1 MRPARAD
8 EAPGRVLEPEVRPP
22 VGRRLPRALA
32 PRGAFRRGEA
42 LPEGIH
48 DPGFP
53 ELLERIDT
61 GAFHPGNR
69 VEVFFRGGDA
79 FASMLAAVE
88 AAREEVLLESYIFKH
103 DATGQL
109 FADALSR
116 VADRGVAVR
125 VLVDGFGS
133 WATRRAFW
141 DALRSHGVD
150 VRLFHPLWAPIRY
163 LPFRDH
169 RKILVVDRRVA
180 FTGGMNIGE
189 EYGSSALP
197 ARTSKSP
204 NLKVWR
210 DTHARVEGSAAWE
223 MAVVFEE
230 GWRHSRGGPL
240 GLAPR
245 TLSPASAP
253 GARVLVLDS
262 RAGRGARE
270 VASVFAAIAG
280 AARRTLWIT
289 TAYFAPRRRA
299 IDLLGAAARRG
310 VDVRL
315 LLPGTSDVPLV
326 RHAGHGFFA
335 TLLSRGVRIFE
346 YQPAILHA
354 KTVVADGL
362 LSVVGSSNLDMRSFE
377 ANAECNDVILD
388 RETAARMAARFEEDL
403 ASSIEIARST
413 WRRRGALHRLLDA
426 GARRLSPVL

>member
-1 MRPARAD
+1 MTAA
-8 EAPGRVLEPEVRPP
+8 RVLEPVLRPRA
-22 VGRRLPRALA
+22 GRRLPKELA
-32 PRGAFRRGEA
+32 PRRAYRLAEA

-53 ELLERIDT
+53 DLLERIDT
-61 GAFHPGNR
+61 GVFHPGNR
-69 VEVFFRGGDA
+69 VKVFFSGADA
-79 FASMLAAVE
+79 FASMLAAV
-88 AAREEVLLESYIFKH
+88 ADAREEVLLESYIFKH
-103 DATGQL
+103 DATGQQ

-116 VADRGVAVR
+116 AADRGVAVR
-125 VLVDGFGS
+125 VLADGFGS

-141 DALRSHGVD
+141 EALRSHGVE
-150 VRLFHPLWAPIRY
+150 VRLFHPLWSPIRY

-169 RKILVVDRRVA
+169 RKILIVDRRVGY
-180 FTGGMNIGE
+180 TGGMNIGE

-197 ARTSKSP
+197 APTSKSP
-204 NLKVWR
+204 PLSTWR
-210 DTHARVEGSAAWE
+210 DTHVRVEGTAAWE

-230 GWRHSRGGPL
+230 GWRHSRGEPL
-240 GLAPR
+240 GLAPL
-245 TLSPASAP
+245 TLSPAAAQ

-270 VASVFAAIAG
+270 VASILTAIAG

-299 IDLLGAAARRG
+299 ITILRATARRG

-315 LLPGTSDVPLV
+315 LLPGPSDVPLA

-362 LSVVGSSNLDMRSFE
+362 VSVIGSSNLDMRSFE

-388 RETAARMAARFEEDL
+388 RETAAGMEARFQEDL
-403 ASSIEIARST
+403 ASSVEIVRPS
-413 WRRRGALHRLLDA
+413 WRRRRAFHRFLDA
-426 GARRLSPVL
+426 AARRLSPLL

>member
-1 MRPARAD
+1 MTAA
-8 EAPGRVLEPEVRPP
+8 RVLEPVLRPRA
-22 VGRRLPRALA
+22 GRRLPKELSPRRACRLA
-32 PRGAFRRGEA
+32 EA
-42 LPEGIH
+42 LPQGIH

-69 VEVFFRGGDA
+69 VEVFFSGADA
-79 FASMLAAVE
+79 FASMLAAVAE
-88 AAREEVLLESYIFKH
+88 AREEVLLESYIFKH
-103 DATGQL
+103 DATGQQ

-116 VADRGVAVR
+116 AADRGVSVR
-125 VLVDGFGS
+125 VLADGFGS

-141 DALRSHGVD
+141 DALRSHGVE
-150 VRLFHPLWAPIRY
+150 VRLFHPLWSPIRY

-169 RKILVVDRRVA
+169 RKILVVDRRVGY
-180 FTGGMNIGE
+180 TGGMNIGE

-197 ARTSKSP
+197 ARTSTSP
-204 NLKVWR
+204 SLRVWR
-210 DTHARVEGSAAWE
+210 DTHARVEGTAAWE

-230 GWRHSRGGPL
+230 GWRHSRGEPL
-240 GLAPR
+240 GLPPL
-245 TLSPASAP
+245 TLSPATAH

-262 RAGRGARE
+262 RAGRGAHE

-299 IDLLGAAARRG
+299 IAILGATARRG

-315 LLPGTSDVPLV
+315 LLPGPSDVPLV

-335 TLLSRGVRIFE
+335 TLLSRSVRIFE
-346 YQPAILHA
+346 YQAAILHA

-362 LSVVGSSNLDMRSFE
+362 LSVVGSSNLDLRSFE

-388 RETAARMAARFEEDL
+388 RETAAVMEARFQEDL
-403 ASSIEIARST
+403 TRSVEIVRPS
-413 WRRRGALHRLLDA
+413 WRRRRAFHRFFDA
-426 GARRLSPVL
+426 AARRLSPLL